1 VRRSGRGRGHPEAR
15 PHAPRGDG
23 LRGRSTLNAD
33 LAGYQAPRASDLAP
47 RLATVFVE
55 NGDGTGPFGAK
66 GVGEGSL
73 VPVSPAV
80 RKALA
85 RLTSVRLREL
95 PMTPERV

>member
-1 VRRSGRGRGHPEAR
+1 
-15 PHAPRGDG
+15 
-23 LRGRSTLNAD
+23 
-33 LAGYQAPRASDLAP
+33 
-47 RLATVFVE
+47 LATVFVE